1 MIQRKQSIWLLLATI
16 IITFAFILPYG
27 INKVDSPT
35 PLETLLSAKN
45 NFILMILTIL
55 TAATSFFSIFL
66 YKNRKLQMNITFIP
80 ILLAIGMI
88 GFEIY
93 NCYMTQVGNKMVV
106 GLYGSNLIVGI
117 FLPVAAIILVAMA
130 YNGIKSD
137 EKLIRDTDRLR

>member
-16 IITFAFILPYG
+16 IITLAFILPYG

-35 PLETLLSAKN
+35 PLETMLSAKN
-45 NFILMILTIL
+45 NIILMILTIVA
-55 TAATSFFSIFL
+55 AATSFFSIFL
-66 YKNRKLQMNITFIP
+66 YKNRKQQMNFTFIP

-93 NCYMTQVGNKMVV
+93 NTYMTQVGNKMVV
-106 GLYGSNLIVGI
+106 GLYGSNLIIGI
-117 FLPVAAIILVAMA
+117 FLPVVAIILIAMA
-130 YNGIKSD
+130 YNGVKSD